1 MTILCTYILY
11 TCIVTTLPPTGAIA
25 GIVLAIIAIVVIA
38 IVVAIVLAIVGY
50 KLRTGEWFKLKHK
63 DEETLAVD
71 FEKAW
76 LMEDDEPGRRK
87 RSNVKVYSVNLKSLT
102 CL

>member
-1 MTILCTYILY
+1 MCS
-11 TCIVTTLPPTGAIA
+11 VAPLPPTGAIA
-25 GIVLAIIAIVVIA
+25 GIVLTIIAVVVIA
-38 IVVAIVLAIVGY
+38 IVVAIVLGIVGY

-76 LMEDDEPGRRK
+76 LMEDEPGRRR
-87 RSNVKVYSVNLKSLT
+87 RSSVKVV
-102 CL
+102 